1 MVFSNIEPNVPDA
14 IAIEDTQTQ
23 LQIRREQ
30 NKIQRKLPAPRKAS
44 WKEFCDQ
51 GLSDEKAWLKA
62 YQKYPD
68 VLP

>member
-1 MVFSNIEPNVPDA
+1 MVFSNTEPNVPVE
-14 IAIEDTQTQ
+14 IAIEDTQTRS
-23 LQIRREQ
+23 QIRREQ
-30 NKIQRKLPAPRKAS
+30 NKIQKKLPALREAS

-51 GLSDEKAWLKA
+51 GFSHEKAWLKA